1 MGKEPDVNHVYQRM
15 KDEDVKMTAQRQL
28 IVKLLVKHQD
38 RHPSADELHQL
49 VRDVDPDVGLA
60 TVYRTLD
67 LLERLDL
74 VQSLNLGDGRARYEL
89 ASGVHR
95 HHHLLCIECGKIEE
109 VDEDLLGAVEEA
121 VLSRAGF
128 TVVDHE
134 LKLYGVCCACSPERG
149 PEDDQG
155 R

>member
-1 MGKEPDVNHVYQRM
+1 M
-15 KDEDVKMTAQRQL
+15 KDEDIKITAQREL
-28 IVKLLVKHQD
+28 IVKLLVKYQD

-60 TVYRTLD
+60 TIYRTLD

-74 VQSLNLGDGRARYEL
+74 VQTLSLGDGRARYEL
-89 ASGVHR
+89 ASGIHR

-121 VLSRAGF
+121 VLVRAGF
-128 TVVDHE
+128 KVVDHE
-134 LKLYGVCCACSPERG
+134 LKLYGVCSACSSRQKERETSQTG
-149 PEDDQG
+149 STLE
-155 R
+155 